1 LWSYPASNP
10 ALNNDFIFEEEDMSF
25 MQEFKDF
32 AMRGNVIDLAVGV
45 VIGGAF
51 GKIVDSLVKDI
62 IMPMVGAMMGGVDFK
77 QLYINLGAT
86 AFDTMELAEKAG
98 APLIKY
104 GLFINSMVDFVIIA
118 FAIFVAVKAINS
130 LKRKQEAAAPAPTPE
145 DVVLLREIRDA
156 LKK

>member
-1 LWSYPASNP
+1 
-10 ALNNDFIFEEEDMSF
+10 
-25 MQEFKDF
+25 
-32 AMRGNVIDLAVGV
+32 MRGNVVDLAVGI

-77 QLYINLGAT
+77 QLYINLGST
-86 AFDTMELAEKAG
+86 AYETMELAEKAG

-104 GLFINSMVDFVIIA
+104 GMFINSMVDFLIIA

-130 LKRKQEAAAPAPTPE
+130 LKRKEEAAPAAPAPTPE

>member
-1 LWSYPASNP
+1 
-10 ALNNDFIFEEEDMSF
+10 MG
-25 MQEFKDF
+25 MVQEFKEF
-32 AMRGNVIDLAVGV
+32 AMRGNVVDLAVGV

-62 IMPMVGAMMGGVDFK
+62 IMPIVGAMMGGADFK
-77 QLYINLGAT
+77 SLYINLGST
-86 AFDTMELAEKAG
+86 AYETLELAEKAG

-104 GLFINSMVDFVIIA
+104 GAFINTMVDFLIIA
-118 FAIFVAVKAINS
+118 FAIFMAVKVINKM
-130 LKRKQEAAAPAPTPE
+130 KRAEEVAPAAPAPTPE